1 MVPGSPRAATLTAIL
16 LAAAAPAFPAAGQG
30 GPPPASVFVEPVQ
43 IQNVQDHRRVTGE
56 LRARRRARVATQE
69 GGLVVELPVE
79 EGMAVKAGD
88 ILAKLDARR
97 LELLKSEVQADL
109 AGAEAQVEERQA
121 LLAWRTRD
129 LELIRASMERGGA
142 NPRELADASSQEI
155 IAKAL
160 ALHAQRQVEV
170 IKARIEL
177 LDERL
182 ADMTIRA
189 PYDGAV
195 VARHVE
201 LGEWVDEGG
210 AVVELVTTDRLEAWL
225 EVPQR
230 FLGAVS
236 RPEVE
241 IAITVEAA
249 NRSIKARSVRVIPLV
264 DPRARSFYSVADI
277 AGAEAKGLAP
287 GMSVMAWV
295 PSGVAGDH
303 MVISR
308 NAILRNEAGAYVYV
322 AGGSGADA
330 QPANAM
336 PVQVHEMFPIGAR
349 TVVASAGLREGDL
362 VIVEGNE
369 RLFPMA
375 PVIPIEQDPAG
386 PGPTAGSSAAR
397 STTVEKAGG
406 S

>member
-1 MVPGSPRAATLTAIL
+1 
-16 LAAAAPAFPAAGQG
+16 
-30 GPPPASVFVEPVQ
+30 
-43 IQNVQDHRRVTGE
+43 
-56 LRARRRARVATQE
+56 
-69 GGLVVELPVE
+69 
-79 EGMAVKAGD
+79 
-88 ILAKLDARR
+88 
-97 LELLKSEVQADL
+97 
-109 AGAEAQVEERQA
+109 
-121 LLAWRTRD
+121 

-142 NPRELADASSQEI
+142 NPKELADASSQEI

-160 ALHAQRQVEV
+160 ALHATRQVEV

-177 LDERL
+177 VDERL

-195 VARHVE
+195 VTRHVE

-210 AVVELVTTDRLEAWL
+210 AVVELVTTDQLEAWL

-236 RPEVE
+236 RPDVE
-241 IAITVEAA
+241 IAIAVEAA
-249 NRSIKARSVRVIPLV
+249 SRSIKARSVRVIPLV
-264 DPRARSFYSVADI
+264 DPRARSFYTVADI
-277 AGAEAKGLAP
+277 AGAETEGLAP

-295 PSGVAGDH
+295 PTGLAGDH
-303 MVISR
+303 MIVSR

-322 AGGSGADA
+322 ARGSGADA

-336 PVQVHEMFPIGAR
+336 PVQVQEMFPIGTR

-397 STTVEKAGG
+397 SAGSNAARSAGEKAGG